1 MLNLK
6 SQALAAVMVLSLGL
20 LVGCGKTA
28 PTQEGPKLDSVFA
41 RMATNTEE
49 TTRIVAKEQQERED
63 QENDAAET
71 AKVGAPG
78 NEKVSFRRD

>member
-1 MLNLK
+1 MQK
-6 SQALAAVMVLSLGL
+6 IQALAIVMVLSAGL
-20 LVGCGKTA
+20 LTGCGKTA
-28 PTQEGPKLDSVFA
+28 PTQQGPKLDSPFA
-41 RMATNTEE
+41 RMATNTDDAV
-49 TTRIVAKEQQERED
+49 RVVAKEQQERED